1 MGNVYPTESTCDMIK
16 TIIRKEKGAVKHMRE
31 ITVVE
36 NVLLCA
42 DGAVMKDGPD
52 CLVEKLP
59 DGRIQARFEN
69 PAGEQRTVKFTLTGL
84 TPHVGFQVRMEHAG
98 NTETGPRRAIAPQ
111 MPLPLQVFRIIP
123 LFSGRINASPAILLC
138 RTGAALLFSRAPA
151 AECR

>member
-1 MGNVYPTESTCDMIK
+1 MFIKKETYKNFMGNVYPTESTCDMIK

-98 NTETGPRRAIAPQ
+98 NTETGPRRANRAGVLELQ
-111 MPLPLQVFRIIP
+111 TDMPEDSRMFIIQE
-123 LFSGRINASPAILLC
+123 
-138 RTGAALLFSRAPA
+138 TV
-151 AECR
+151 